1 VRSARQAVPED
12 SPFKAAERAGSEVIS
27 ASLDLYR
34 DLRDACSE
42 AQFFTTFGVMFPLL
56 HPGRDKPERPEAAAP
71 VAPRRQPVVREALAA
86 IQEGGYAEALARAAC
101 LLSRKGEPLP
111 LARFELK
118 ADLEREYRDML
129 PALPAKQWKD
139 IRGRQQIICRYDRD
153 RAVQTLPALLASGED
168 RQRFLTLLESLLAD
182 PRVSDGRST
191 AAQRAMLER
200 IREVLPAT
208 KAPPQRLVGAR
219 RKAAGGR

>member
-1 VRSARQAVPED
+1 
-12 SPFKAAERAGSEVIS
+12 
-27 ASLDLYR
+27 
-34 DLRDACSE
+34 
-42 AQFFTTFGVMFPLL
+42 M
-56 HPGRDKPERPEAAAP
+56 
-71 VAPRRQPVVREALAA
+71 
-86 IQEGGYAEALARAAC
+86 
-101 LLSRKGEPLP
+101 P

-182 PRVSDGRST
+182 PRVSDGRSS

-208 KAPPQRLVGAR
+208 KAPPLRLVGAR